1 MIPRRMRRARSMTSP
16 FGVALALLVAAAVP
30 ESVPPLAAQEN
41 GVPRIT
47 LPATLESSAAPNVP
61 WRVGERLR
69 YNLKAGVFSV
79 GEAWLG
85 VERVDS
91 IRGVP
96 SYHFSL
102 GIDGSMLFGTVQI
115 HDRYYSWMDVR
126 KLASRRYIRVIDQP
140 GYDGYREFEIYP
152 EERRWERTDEFDD
165 KTGESLSDTPLDEIA
180 FIQFIRTLDL
190 EVGRE
195 YTYNNYFK
203 DDGNPVTV
211 RVLRREVKEVPA
223 GTFNTIVVQPII
235 RTSGM
240 FDEGGEA
247 ELYFSDDENRYL
259 VYLRTA
265 MPGFRSM
272 TLHLESIERGDGSP
286 EGGR

>member
-1 MIPRRMRRARSMTSP
+1 MRSGWIAL
-16 FGVALALLVAAAVP
+16 GALAGLVTTAAPA
-30 ESVPPLAAQEN
+30 AAQES
-41 GVPRIT
+41 GIPRIEV
-47 LPATLESSAAPNVP
+47 PATLGSTAPPEVP
-61 WRVGERLR
+61 WTVGERLR
-69 YNLKAGVFSV
+69 YNLKAGIFSV
-79 GEAWLG
+79 GDAWLS

-102 GIDGSMLFGTVQI
+102 GIDGSMLFGSVQI

-126 KLASRRYIRVIDQP
+126 RLSSRRYIRVIDQP

-152 EERRWERTDEFDD
+152 EERRWARTDEFDD
-165 KTGESLSDTPLDEIA
+165 KTGVSLSDAPLDEIA
-180 FIQFIRTLDL
+180 FIQFIRTLPL
-190 EVGRE
+190 EVGAE
-195 YTYNNYFK
+195 YTFDSYFK
-203 DDGNPVTV
+203 EDGNPVTV
-211 RVLRREVKEVPA
+211 RVLRRERKEVPA

-247 ELYFSDDENRYL
+247 ELYFSDDEHRYL
-259 VYLRTA
+259 VYLRTN

-272 TLHLESIERGDGSP
+272 TLHLESIESGEDPGG
-286 EGGR
+286 EGP